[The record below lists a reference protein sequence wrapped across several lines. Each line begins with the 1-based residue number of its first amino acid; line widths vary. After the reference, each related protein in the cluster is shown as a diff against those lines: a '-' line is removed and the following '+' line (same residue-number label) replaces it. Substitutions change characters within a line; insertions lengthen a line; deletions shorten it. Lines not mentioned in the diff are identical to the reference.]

1 MDRFQWENGPDDG
14 AWKNPMKRCRTIG
27 ALALIA
33 VFLGACLPISTNPL
47 SDPKT
52 AAVDD
57 RLVGRWSATKE
68 GQTKEKQTPIVDFV
82 RQEEGMTDVLIVES
96 HGKKAADVDL
106 GNGVVT
112 HFSGRKGKW
121 SAFRMFP
128 SRIAGHAFMN
138 LRLIAPEE
146 SQGDFRGGYLL
157 ARYEITEKDK
167 LKVWLLDSRKA
178 EAAIKSGLAGDV
190 KEEAYWSEVTIAAST
205 EEWVSYFQTIDPVR
219 LFSMEFA
226 TFQRIK

>member
-1 MDRFQWENGPDDG
+1 
-14 AWKNPMKRCRTIG
+14 MKRCRTIG

-33 VFLGACLPISTNPL
+33 IFLGACPPISMNPL

-52 AAVDD
+52 AAIDD

-68 GQTKEKQTPIVDFV
+68 EQASIVDFV
-82 RQEEGMTDVLIVES
+82 RQEDGMTDVLIVES
-96 HGKKAADVDL
+96 HGNKAGDIDL
-106 GNGVVT
+106 GNGDV
-112 HFSGRKGKW
+112 GYYGGKGEW
-121 SAFRMFP
+121 YAFRMFP

-157 ARYEITEKDK
+157 VRYEITEKDE
-167 LKVWLLDSRKA
+167 LKVWLLDYRKA

-190 KEEAYWSEVTIAAST
+190 KEEA
-205 EEWVSYFQTIDPVR
+205 
-219 LFSMEFA
+219 
-226 TFQRIK
+226 